1 MTGAQ
6 GTGGGG
12 HADRPTGPAT
22 CRRRSCPPSLA
33 NGPLALGPG
42 HIFFSESPARA
53 IAVLGSCV
61 AVTLWDPESGIGGMN
76 HYLLPR
82 WRGGAATAKYGDVA
96 NLELL
101 ARFERAGVPVARL
114 RARVFGGAC
123 VVRSLCARPDSLCA
137 ENVETARQF
146 LAAHAIA
153 IDEEHVEGS
162 AGLRVVFDTADGTAE
177 VRRLG
182 R

>member
-1 MTGAQ
+1 
-6 GTGGGG
+6 
-12 HADRPTGPAT
+12 
-22 CRRRSCPPSLA
+22 
-33 NGPLALGPG
+33 
-42 HIFFSESPARA
+42 
-53 IAVLGSCV
+53 V
-61 AVTLWDPESGIGGMN
+61 AVTLWDPQSGIGGMN

-101 ARFERAGVPVARL
+101 ARFQRAGVPAARL
-114 RARVFGGAC
+114 RARIFGGAC
-123 VVRSLCARPDSLCA
+123 VVRSMCAAPNPLCAA
-137 ENVETARQF
+137 NVTAARAF

-153 IDEEHVEGS
+153 IDEEHVEGN
-162 AGLRVVFDTADGTAE
+162 AGLRVVFDTADGSAA